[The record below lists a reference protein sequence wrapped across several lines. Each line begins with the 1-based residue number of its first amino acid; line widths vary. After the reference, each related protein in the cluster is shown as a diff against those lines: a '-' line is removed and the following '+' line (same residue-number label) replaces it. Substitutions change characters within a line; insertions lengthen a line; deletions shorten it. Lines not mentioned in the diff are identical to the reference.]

1 VGLSYFLFLQKKKS
15 WLTKENLLNLF
26 LVEYFFMV
34 FILEEFFMKYIKI
47 YFLIVFSIFLSGC
60 IQSTALLG
68 PGVTI
73 ATTGNIMQAGFQYG
87 ANTAIKNE
95 TGKDVLTHFKDVV
108 EEEQDNKKLELKIKD
123 IATITIE
130 KVKKKLLIN

>member
-1 VGLSYFLFLQKKKS
+1 
-15 WLTKENLLNLF
+15 
-26 LVEYFFMV
+26 
-34 FILEEFFMKYIKI
+34 MKYLKI
-47 YFLIVFSIFLSGC
+47 YFLIVISMSLFGC

-73 ATTGNIMQAGFQYG
+73 ATTGNIIQAGFQYG

-95 TGKDVLTHFKDVV
+95 TGKDVLTHLKDAV
-108 EEEQDNKKLELKIKD
+108 EEEQDNKKLEIKMKD
-123 IATITIE
+123 IATNTFG

>member
-1 VGLSYFLFLQKKKS
+1 
-15 WLTKENLLNLF
+15 
-26 LVEYFFMV
+26 
-34 FILEEFFMKYIKI
+34 MKYLKI
-47 YFLIVFSIFLSGC
+47 YFLIIISISLSGC

-68 PGVTI
+68 PWLTI

-95 TGKDVLTHFKDVV
+95 TGKDVLTHLKDVV
-108 EEEQDNKKLELKIKD
+108 EEEQDNKRLEITIKD
-123 IATITIE
+123 IATNTIE